1 MVLSLSATFL
11 FLPAPLLI
19 SAGPDMCMIGKERT
33 RNFLELPPAFS
44 PSHLCPLSSVL
55 RSLLLS
61 TVVRVVHL
69 KISAGPLDGV
79 DHWGHLVSAE
89 TAAEDD
95 NPRQELLY
103 NFDPYVLGA
112 NDDGS

>member
-1 MVLSLSATFL
+1 MIVLSLSATFL

-19 SAGPDMCMIGKERT
+19 SAGPNMCMIGKERT

-44 PSHLCPLSSVL
+44 PSHL
-55 RSLLLS
+55 S

-69 KISAGPLDGV
+69 NISAGPLDGV
-79 DHWGHLVSAE
+79 DHWEHLVSAE